1 MPVIPISL
9 PSLPSLLSL
18 PALPALPA
26 LSSQSSR
33 RAPRLLTWLLGMLLL
48 CAAVLALPAHAQD
61 LAPEPTDPTKLLELA
76 RAELKAVQPKT
87 GKELTT
93 EDLNDIKDKVDR
105 VKSRIDQARSAL
117 QPRLD
122 DARTRLA
129 QLGTPQAEVKET
141 PEVAQLRT
149 QLGREV
155 ASIDGQVK
163 VANDL
168 AGQAE
173 STLRNATAAQ
183 RLQLSARLGERVP
196 SLLQAGFWRSLRTD
210 SAADIERARVFGA
223 ELGALWASVPATA
236 WATFI
241 AAVVAWLV
249 LCLGARRLTA
259 RLCATRL
266 PPGRLRRSL
275 FAISEVTLRTLRPGL
290 IAHGLVLTLTASLVD
305 GAPDGPDSLAQW
317 LDTAEMIV
325 WFGGFIAG
333 LGAALLMARKPSWR
347 LLPVPDVAAS
357 RLAWLPRT
365 LAAAVVLGWL
375 SSRTAA
381 TLDLSPAGS
390 SAVQTLASLTFIAV
404 LASAIA
410 QLRRH
415 AGAPQEPAAATDA
428 GTGSHPEL
436 TIRPLW
442 LSVLRAAA
450 WLTLVGATL
459 AVLTGF
465 VSLAMFVLNQ
475 VVWGL
480 IVIGGAYL
488 LTVLVDD
495 LFMTLLAPSPAA
507 ASNEAKGDGKSEGK
521 NDGKGGASAR
531 PGNAASSASSADDA
545 PAPPRTR
552 EQTALLLSA
561 VCRVSIAFFALLLL
575 LAPYG
580 EGPMDLVR
588 RSGSLQDGLVIGTLQ
603 LNPIKLLQALAVLFV
618 GLAAVRLLKGWLS
631 ERYMPTTR
639 MDVGMRSSTTTL
651 FGYVGT
657 VAAIA
662 AALTAVGFSLQSV
675 AWVASALS
683 VGIGFG
689 LQSIV
694 QNFVSGLILLA
705 ERPVKVGDWVSLSG
719 VEGDIRRI
727 SVRATEIQMGDRSTV
742 IVPNSEFITKIVRN
756 VTYGES
762 LGMVQFKLPMPL
774 ATDTDRVKALVL
786 AAFQAHGGVLAT
798 PAPNVQLDGV
808 DGTNL
813 VLNASGF
820 VNSPR
825 AAYGIKSELLFDV
838 LSRLRAEGLLP
849 GQAAPPAPV

>member
-1 MPVIPISL
+1 M
-9 PSLPSLLSL
+9 
-18 PALPALPA
+18 
-26 LSSQSSR
+26 
-33 RAPRLLTWLLGMLLL
+33 
-48 CAAVLALPAHAQD
+48 
-61 LAPEPTDPTKLLELA
+61 
-76 RAELKAVQPKT
+76 
-87 GKELTT
+87 
-93 EDLNDIKDKVDR
+93 
-105 VKSRIDQARSAL
+105 
-117 QPRLD
+117 
-122 DARTRLA
+122 
-129 QLGTPQAEVKET
+129 
-141 PEVAQLRT
+141 
-149 QLGREV
+149 
-155 ASIDGQVK
+155 
-163 VANDL
+163 
-168 AGQAE
+168 
-173 STLRNATAAQ
+173 RNANAAQ

-196 SLLQAGFWRSLRTD
+196 SLLQSGFWRALGADR
-210 SAADIERARVFGA
+210 AADVERARVFGI
-223 ELGALWASVPATA
+223 EFGALWSSVPASA
-236 WATFI
+236 WATFV
-241 AAVVAWLV
+241 AAVAAWLV

-259 RLCATRL
+259 RLCATRI

-275 FAISEVTLRTLRPGL
+275 FAISEVILRTLRPGL

-347 LLPVPDVAAS
+347 LLPVPDIAAS

-365 LAAAVVLGWL
+365 LAGAVVLGWL

-381 TLDLSPAGS
+381 TLDLSASGNG
-390 SAVQTLASLTFIAV
+390 AVQTLASLTFITV
-404 LASAIA
+404 LGAAIA

-415 AGAPQEPAAATDA
+415 AGVAEDNAAVADA
-428 GTGSHPEL
+428 GTGNHPEL

-459 AVLTGF
+459 ALLTGF

-495 LFMTLLAPSPAA
+495 LFMTLLAPSPSSAA
-507 ASNEAKGDGKSEGK
+507 TSVDGR
-521 NDGKGGASAR
+521 NDGKDDGKGDNKGGPNAR
-531 PGNAASSASSADDA
+531 PGTSSAAADG

-588 RSGSLQDGLVIGTLQ
+588 RSGSLQDGLTIGTLQ

-618 GLAAVRLLKGWLS
+618 GLGAVRLLKGWLNDS
-631 ERYMPTTR
+631 YMPTTR

-651 FGYVGT
+651 FGYIGT
-657 VAAIA
+657 VVAIA
-662 AALTAVGFSLQSV
+662 AALRASGFSMQSV

-786 AAFQAHGGVLAT
+786 AAFQAHGGVLSA

-849 GQAAPPAPV
+849 GQTAPPPA

>member
-1 MPVIPISL
+1 MRRTTDLTTSPTWGPGATLSRIL
-9 PSLPSLLSL
+9 ATWLLCVVAVAM
-18 PALPALPA
+18 PALPAF
-26 LSSQSSR
+26 
-33 RAPRLLTWLLGMLLL
+33 
-48 CAAVLALPAHAQD
+48 AQD
-61 LAPEPTDPTKLLELA
+61 PAPDPTDPAKLLDLA
-76 RAELKAVQPKT
+76 NAELRSARPRSDKPLTQDDLGTLKEKVERVQSRVEQALSALKPK
-87 GKELTT
+87 L
-93 EDLNDIKDKVDR
+93 EDA
-105 VKSRIDQARSAL
+105 QAR
-117 QPRLD
+117 RD
-122 DARTRLA
+122 
-129 QLGTPQAEVKET
+129 QLGKPQDGVKEA
-141 PEVAQLRT
+141 PEVAQLRA
-149 QLGREV
+149 QLDREV
-155 ASIDGQVK
+155 ATIDGQVK

-168 AGQAE
+168 AGQAQGLVRDA
-173 STLRNATAAQ
+173 SAAQ
-183 RLQLSARLGERVP
+183 RLQLSTRLGDRTP
-196 SLLQAGFWRSLRTD
+196 SLLQSGFWRALRAD
-210 SAADIERARVFGA
+210 HAADAGRARAFGV
-223 ELGALWASVPATA
+223 ELGALWSSVPASA
-236 WATFI
+236 WATFA
-241 AAVVAWLV
+241 AAVAAWLV
-249 LCLGARRLTA
+249 LCLGARRLIA

-275 FAISEVTLRTLRPGL
+275 FAVGEVTLRTLRPGL
-290 IAHGLVLTLTASLVD
+290 VAHGLVLTLTASLVD
-305 GAPDGPDSLAQW
+305 GAPDGPDSLARW

-347 LLPVPDVAAS
+347 LLPVPDAAAS

-375 SSRTAA
+375 STRTAA
-381 TLDLSPAGS
+381 TLDLSASGS
-390 SAVQTLASLTFIAV
+390 GALQTLASLTFIAV

-410 QLRRH
+410 QLRRPT
-415 AGAPQEPAAATDA
+415 GAPDDRAATAISADA
-428 GTGSHPEL
+428 GTGSHPAL

-450 WLTLVGATL
+450 WLTLVGASL
-459 AVLTGF
+459 ALLTGF

-480 IVIGGAYL
+480 IVLGGAYL

-507 ASNEAKGDGKSEGK
+507 APGAGKGDP
-521 NDGKGGASAR
+521 GARSGA
-531 PGNAASSASSADDA
+531 GTSSSGTASSDDT

-561 VCRVSIAFFALLLL
+561 VARVSIAFFALLLL

-603 LNPIKLLQALAVLFV
+603 LNPVELLQALAVLVV
-618 GLAAVRLLKGWLS
+618 GLGAVRLLKGWLS

-662 AALTAVGFSLQSV
+662 AALTAAGFSLQSV

-774 ATDTDRVKALVL
+774 ATDTARVKALVL
-786 AAFQAHGGVLAT
+786 AVFEAHPGVLPA

-820 VNSPR
+820 VTSPR
-825 AAYGIKSELLFDV
+825 SAYGIKSELLFEV
-838 LSRLRAEGLLP
+838 LTRLRAEGLLP
-849 GQAAPPAPV
+849 GQTSPPAPV

>member
-1 MPVIPISL
+1 MRRIKDLTGGVSRIFATW
-9 PSLPSLLSL
+9 LLCIAAATF
-18 PALPALPA
+18 PALPAF
-26 LSSQSSR
+26 
-33 RAPRLLTWLLGMLLL
+33 
-48 CAAVLALPAHAQD
+48 AQD
-61 LAPEPTDPTKLLELA
+61 PAPEPTDPAKLLDIA
-76 RAELKAVQPKT
+76 RTELKATQPKP
-87 GKELTT
+87 GKELTP
-93 EDLNDIKDKVDR
+93 EDLGAIKDKVER
-105 VKSRIDQARSAL
+105 VKTRTDQALAAL
-117 QPRLD
+117 QPKLD
-122 DARTRLA
+122 DAKSRQA
-129 QLGTPQAEVKET
+129 QLGKPEADVKEA
-141 PEVAQLRT
+141 PEVAQLRA
-149 QLGREV
+149 QLDREV
-155 ASIDGQVK
+155 ATIDGQVK

-173 STLRNATAAQ
+173 STLRNANAAQ
-183 RLQLSARLGERVP
+183 RLQLSARLGERGP
-196 SLLQAGFWRSLRTD
+196 SLLQSGFWRALRAD
-210 SAADIERARVFGA
+210 RAADLERVRVFGA
-223 ELGALWASVPATA
+223 ELGALWSSVPAKD
-236 WATFI
+236 WVIFV
-241 AAVVAWLV
+241 AAVAAWLA

-259 RLCATRL
+259 RLCATRI

-347 LLPVPDVAAS
+347 LLPVPDIAAS

-365 LAAAVVLGWL
+365 LAAAVVLGWW

-381 TLDLSPAGS
+381 TLDLSASGS
-390 SAVQTLASLTFIAV
+390 SALQTLASLTFVAV
-404 LASAIA
+404 LAAAIA

-415 AGAPQEPAAATDA
+415 AVPPEGDAAVVDA
-428 GTGSHPEL
+428 GTGNHPEL

-465 VSLAMFVLNQ
+465 VPLAMFVLNQ
-475 VVWGL
+475 VIWGL
-480 IVIGGAYL
+480 IVLGGAYL

-495 LFMTLLAPSPAA
+495 LFMTLLAPSPATT
-507 ASNEAKGDGKSEGK
+507 SGGGK
-521 NDGKGGASAR
+521 NDGKGDLKGST
-531 PGNAASSASSADDA
+531 NAKAGDSSAADG
-545 PAPPRTR
+545 PAPPRIR

-561 VCRVSIAFFALLLL
+561 VCRVSIAFVALLLL

-588 RSGSLQDGLVIGTLQ
+588 RSGSLQDGLTIGTLQ
-603 LNPIKLLQALAVLFV
+603 LNPIKLLQALAVLVV

-631 ERYMPTTR
+631 DRYMPTTR

-786 AAFQAHGGVLAT
+786 EAFQAHGGVLST

-849 GQAAPPAPV
+849 GQTSPPAPV

>member
-1 MPVIPISL
+1 MRRSTDLTTGPTRGQPASL
-9 PSLPSLLSL
+9 SRILATWLLCVV
-18 PALPALPA
+18 AMAMPA
-26 LSSQSSR
+26 LS
-33 RAPRLLTWLLGMLLL
+33 AF
-48 CAAVLALPAHAQD
+48 AQD
-61 LAPEPTDPTKLLELA
+61 PAPEPTDPAKLLDLA
-76 RAELKAVQPKT
+76 NAELKSARPRSDKP
-87 GKELTT
+87 LTQD
-93 EDLNDIKDKVDR
+93 DLRTLKDKVER
-105 VKSRIDQARSAL
+105 VQSRVEQALSAL
-117 QPRLD
+117 QPKLA
-122 DARTRLA
+122 DAQARRD
-129 QLGTPQAEVKET
+129 QLGKPQDGVKEA
-141 PEVAQLRT
+141 PEVAQLRA
-149 QLGREV
+149 QLDREL
-155 ASIDGQVK
+155 ATIDGQVK

-168 AGQAE
+168 AGQAQGLVRDA
-173 STLRNATAAQ
+173 SAAQ
-183 RLQLSARLGERVP
+183 RLQLSTRLGERTP
-196 SLLQAGFWRSLRTD
+196 SLLQSGFWRALRAD
-210 SAADIERARVFGA
+210 HAADAGRARAFGV
-223 ELGALWASVPATA
+223 ELGALWSSVPAAA
-236 WATFI
+236 WATFA
-241 AAVVAWLV
+241 AAVAAWLL
-249 LCLGARRLTA
+249 LCLGARRLIA
-259 RLCATRL
+259 HLCATRL

-275 FAISEVTLRTLRPGL
+275 FAVGEVTLRTLRPGL
-290 IAHGLVLTLTASLVD
+290 VAHGLVLTLTASLAD

-347 LLPVPDVAAS
+347 LLPVPDAAAS

-375 SSRTAA
+375 STRTAA
-381 TLDLSPAGS
+381 TLDLSASGS
-390 SAVQTLASLTFIAV
+390 GALQTLASLTFIAV

-410 QLRRH
+410 QLRRPT
-415 AGAPQEPAAATDA
+415 GATDGTTAAAVDA
-428 GTGSHPEL
+428 GTGSHPAL

-450 WLTLVGATL
+450 WLTLVGASL
-459 AVLTGF
+459 ALLAGF

-480 IVIGGAYL
+480 IVLGGAYL

-507 ASNEAKGDGKSEGK
+507 ALAATPAAGKGDP
-521 NDGKGGASAR
+521 AAR
-531 PGNAASSASSADDA
+531 PGTGASSSDDT

-552 EQTALLLSA
+552 EQTALLLSGVA
-561 VCRVSIAFFALLLL
+561 RVSIAFFALLLL

-588 RSGSLQDGLVIGTLQ
+588 RSGSLQDGLIVGTLK
-603 LNPIKLLQALAVLFV
+603 LNPVELLQALAVLVV
-618 GLAAVRLLKGWLS
+618 GLGAVRLLKGWLS

-662 AALTAVGFSLQSV
+662 AALTAAGFSLQSV

-774 ATDTDRVKALVL
+774 ATDTARVKSLVL
-786 AAFQAHGGVLAT
+786 AVFEAHPGVLPS

-825 AAYGIKSELLFDV
+825 SAYGIKSELLFEV
-838 LSRLRAEGLLP
+838 LTRLRAEGLLP
-849 GQAAPPAPV
+849 GQTAPPAPV

>member
-1 MPVIPISL
+1 MRRIKDLTVGV
-9 PSLPSLLSL
+9 
-18 PALPALPA
+18 
-26 LSSQSSR
+26 SR
-33 RAPRLLTWLLGMLLL
+33 IFATWLL
-48 CAAVLALPAHAQD
+48 CVAAAAIPAFTAFAALPAHAQD
-61 LAPEPTDPTKLLELA
+61 PAPESTDPAKLLDAA
-76 RAELKAVQPKT
+76 RTELKATQPKP

-93 EDLNDIKDKVDR
+93 EDLGGIKDKVER
-105 VKSRIDQARSAL
+105 VQSRLDQAVSAL

-122 DARTRLA
+122 DAKNRLA
-129 QLGTPQAEVKET
+129 QLGAPQADVKET
-141 PEVAQLRT
+141 PEVAQLRA

-155 ASIDGQVK
+155 ATIDGQIK

-168 AGQAE
+168 KGQAE
-173 STLRNATAAQ
+173 GTLRHATAAQ

-196 SLLQAGFWRSLRTD
+196 SFLQSGFWRSLRTD
-210 SAADIERARVFGA
+210 GAADVERARVFGV
-223 ELGALWASVPATA
+223 ELGALWTTVPTTA
-236 WATFI
+236 WITFV
-241 AAVVAWLV
+241 AAVAAWLL

-275 FAISEVTLRTLRPGL
+275 FAVSEVILRTLRPGL
-290 IAHGLVLTLTASLVD
+290 IAHGLVLTLTASLVE

-333 LGAALLMARKPSWR
+333 LGSALLMARKPSWR
-347 LLPVPDVAAS
+347 LLPVPDAAAL

-381 TLDLSPAGS
+381 TLDLSVAASG
-390 SAVQTLASLTFIAV
+390 AVQTLASLTFVAV
-404 LASAIA
+404 LGLAIA

-415 AGAPQEPAAATDA
+415 TGAPEDKADADDA
-428 GTGSHPEL
+428 GTGAHPAL

-442 LSVLRAAA
+442 LSVLRAAS
-450 WLTLVGATL
+450 WLTLVGASL
-459 AVLTGF
+459 ALLTGF

-480 IVIGGAYL
+480 IVLGGAYL

-495 LFMTLLAPSPAA
+495 LFMTLLAPSPVATP
-507 ASNEAKGDGKSEGK
+507 GDGK
-521 NDGKGGASAR
+521 NDGKGNAGAR
-531 PGNAASSASSADDA
+531 PGTAASSGDDG

-588 RSGSLQDGLVIGTLQ
+588 RSGSLQDGLTIGTLE

-786 AAFQAHGGVLAT
+786 EAFQAHGGVLAT

-825 AAYGIKSELLFDV
+825 AAYGIKSELLFAV

-849 GQAAPPAPV
+849 GQTSPPAPV

>member
-1 MPVIPISL
+1 MTVLPTSLSSL
-9 PSLPSLLSL
+9 PSRRSPRATWFLP
-18 PALPALPA
+18 
-26 LSSQSSR
+26 R
-33 RAPRLLTWLLGMLLL
+33 WLLCALLL
-48 CAAVLALPAHAQD
+48 CAATLALPAFAQD
-61 LAPEPTDPTKLLELA
+61 PSPEPTDPAKLLDLA
-76 RAELKAVQPKT
+76 RTELKAAQPKP

-93 EDLNDIKDKVDR
+93 EDLNAIKDKVER

-117 QPRLD
+117 QPKLD
-122 DARTRLA
+122 DAKNRLA
-129 QLGTPQAEVKET
+129 QLGTAQADVKET
-141 PEVAQLRT
+141 PEVAQLRA

-155 ASIDGQVK
+155 ATIDGQVK

-168 AGQAE
+168 GGQAD
-173 STLRNATAAQ
+173 STLRNANAAQ

-196 SLLQAGFWRSLRTD
+196 SLLQSGFWRALGADR
-210 SAADIERARVFGA
+210 AADVERARVFGI
-223 ELGALWASVPATA
+223 EFGALWSSVPASA
-236 WATFI
+236 WATFV
-241 AAVVAWLV
+241 AAVAAWLL

-259 RLCATRL
+259 RLCATRI

-275 FAISEVTLRTLRPGL
+275 FAISEVILRTLRPGL

-347 LLPVPDVAAS
+347 LLPVPDIAAS

-365 LAAAVVLGWL
+365 LAGAVVLGWL

-381 TLDLSPAGS
+381 TLDLSASSS

-404 LASAIA
+404 LGAAIA

-415 AGAPQEPAAATDA
+415 AGGATQDGAATDDA
-428 GTGSHPEL
+428 GTGNHPEL

-442 LSVLRAAA
+442 LSVLRAVA

-459 AVLTGF
+459 ALLIGF

-495 LFMTLLAPSPAA
+495 LFMTLLAPSPSPSSAA
-507 ASNEAKGDGKSEGK
+507 TSGDGR
-521 NDGKGGASAR
+521 NDGKGDHNGDNKGGPNAR
-531 PGNAASSASSADDA
+531 PGTSAAAADG

-588 RSGSLQDGLVIGTLQ
+588 RSGSLQDGLTIGTLQ
-603 LNPIKLLQALAVLFV
+603 LNPIKLLQALAVLFA
-618 GLAAVRLLKGWLS
+618 GLGAVRLLKAWLTDS
-631 ERYMPTTR
+631 YMPTTR

-786 AAFQAHGGVLAT
+786 EAFQAHGGVLSA

-849 GQAAPPAPV
+849 GQTSPPAPA

>member
-1 MPVIPISL
+1 MRRIMDLTADV
-9 PSLPSLLSL
+9 
-18 PALPALPA
+18 
-26 LSSQSSR
+26 SR
-33 RAPRLLTWLLGMLLL
+33 IFATWLL
-48 CAAVLALPAHAQD
+48 CVAAALALSALPAHAQD
-61 LAPEPTDPTKLLELA
+61 PAPEPTDPAKLLDLA
-76 RAELKAVQPKT
+76 RADIRQLEAKQR
-87 GKELTT
+87 KELSV
-93 EDLNDIKDKVDR
+93 EEQRDFKDKVSR
-105 VKSRIDQARSAL
+105 VKSRADAAESAL
-117 QPRLD
+117 RPQLD
-122 DARTRLA
+122 DVKARLA
-129 QLGTPQAEVKET
+129 QLGEPQADVKET
-141 PEVAQLRT
+141 GEVAQLRA
-149 QLGREV
+149 QLTREV
-155 ASIDGQVK
+155 ATIGGLVT
-163 VANDL
+163 VANDIT
-168 AGQAE
+168 GQADR
-173 STLRNATAAQ
+173 LQRNADQTQ

-196 SLLQAGFWRSLRTD
+196 SLLQSGFWRSLRTD
-210 SAADIERARVFGA
+210 GVADVERARAFSI
-223 ELGALWASVPATA
+223 ELGALWSSVPASA
-236 WATFI
+236 WATFV
-241 AAVVAWLV
+241 AAVAAWLV

-259 RLCATRL
+259 RLCATRI

-275 FAISEVTLRTLRPGL
+275 FAVSEVTLRTLRPGL
-290 IAHGLVLTLTASLVD
+290 IAHGLVLTLTGSLVD
-305 GAPDGPDSLAQW
+305 GAPDGPGSLAQW

-381 TLDLSPAGS
+381 ALDLSAPGG

-404 LASAIA
+404 LGAAIA

-415 AGAPQEPAAATDA
+415 AGGKTEDQDAVADA
-428 GTGSHPEL
+428 GTGQLPEL

-459 AVLTGF
+459 ALMTGF

-475 VVWGL
+475 VMWAL
-480 IVIGGAYL
+480 IVIGAAYL
-488 LTVLVDD
+488 LTVVVDD

-507 ASNEAKGDGKSEGK
+507 ASGDGKNEK
-521 NDGKGGASAR
+521 KTAEK
-531 PGNAASSASSADDA
+531 DDA

-561 VCRVSIAFFALLLL
+561 VCRISIAFFALLLL

-588 RSGSLQDGLVIGTLQ
+588 RSGSLADGLKVGTLT
-603 LNPIKLLQALAVLFV
+603 LNPIELLQGLAVLFV

-786 AAFQAHGGVLAT
+786 AAFQAHGGVLST

-813 VLNASGF
+813 ILNASGF

-849 GQAAPPAPV
+849 GQTSPPAPV

>member
-9 PSLPSLLSL
+9 PFLSSL
-18 PALPALPA
+18 PALPA
-26 LSSQSSR
+26 QSVR
-33 RAPRLLTWLLGMLLL
+33 RAPRLLTWLLGTLLL
-48 CAAVLALPAHAQD
+48 CAALLAPAVHAQD
-61 LAPEPTDPTKLLELA
+61 PAPEPTDPAKLLELA
-76 RAELKAVQPKT
+76 RAELKTTQPKP

-93 EDLNDIKDKVDR
+93 EDLSTIKEKVER

-122 DARTRLA
+122 DAKTRLA
-129 QLGTPQAEVKET
+129 QLGTPQADVKET
-141 PEVAQLRT
+141 LEVTQLRA

-155 ASIDGQVK
+155 ADIDGQVK

-173 STLRNATAAQ
+173 STLRRATAAQ

-210 SAADIERARVFGA
+210 GAADLERARVFGA
-223 ELGALWASVPATA
+223 ELGALWAAVPASA
-236 WATFI
+236 WATFV

-259 RLCATRL
+259 RLCATRI

-275 FAISEVTLRTLRPGL
+275 FAVSEVTLRTLRPGL
-290 IAHGLVLTLTASLVD
+290 VAHGLVLTLTAGLVD

-333 LGAALLMARKPSWR
+333 LGAALLMAHKPSWR
-347 LLPVPDVAAS
+347 LLPVPDLAAS

-390 SAVQTLASLTFIAV
+390 SALQALASLTFVAV

-415 AGAPQEPAAATDA
+415 TGTPQEPAAAADA

-507 ASNEAKGDGKSEGK
+507 AASDAKSDGKNDSMS
-521 NDGKGGASAR
+521 DGKGGASAR
-531 PGNAASSASSADDA
+531 PGSAAASGDDA

-786 AAFQAHGGVLAT
+786 AAFQAHGGVLAA

-813 VLNASGF
+813 ILNASGF

-849 GQAAPPAPV
+849 GQTAPPAPV

>member
-1 MPVIPISL
+1 MRRIKHLTAGV
-9 PSLPSLLSL
+9 
-18 PALPALPA
+18 
-26 LSSQSSR
+26 SR
-33 RAPRLLTWLLGMLLL
+33 IFATWLL
-48 CAAVLALPAHAQD
+48 CVAAAVALAALPAHAQD
-61 LAPEPTDPTKLLELA
+61 PAPEPTDPAKLLDLA
-76 RAELKAVQPKT
+76 RTELKATQPKP

-93 EDLNDIKDKVDR
+93 EDLGDIKDKVER
-105 VKSRIDQARSAL
+105 VRTRIDQALSAL

-122 DARTRLA
+122 DAKTRLA
-129 QLGTPQAEVKET
+129 QLGTPQADVKET
-141 PEVAQLRT
+141 PEVAQLRA

-155 ASIDGQVK
+155 ATIDGQVK

-173 STLRNATAAQ
+173 STLRHATAAQ

-196 SLLQAGFWRSLRTD
+196 SLLQSGFWRALRTD
-210 SAADIERARVFGA
+210 SAADLERARVFGA
-223 ELGALWASVPATA
+223 ELGALWASVPAGA
-236 WATFI
+236 WTIFV
-241 AAVVAWLV
+241 AAVAAWLV

-259 RLCATRL
+259 RLCATRI

-275 FAISEVTLRTLRPGL
+275 YAVSEVVLRTLRPGL

-317 LDTAEMIV
+317 LDTVEMIV

-347 LLPVPDVAAS
+347 LLPVPDLAAS

-381 TLDLSPAGS
+381 TLDLSPSGNG
-390 SAVQTLASLTFIAV
+390 AVQTLASLTFVAV
-404 LASAIA
+404 LGAAIA

-415 AGAPQEPAAATDA
+415 AGAPQDPAAADA
-428 GTGSHPEL
+428 GTGSHPAL

-459 AVLTGF
+459 ALLTGF

-495 LFMTLLAPSPAA
+495 LFMTLLAPSLLPAP
-507 ASNEAKGDGKSEGK
+507 DG
-521 NDGKGGASAR
+521 
-531 PGNAASSASSADDA
+531 DDA

-588 RSGSLQDGLVIGTLQ
+588 RSGSLQDGLTIGTLQ

-849 GQAAPPAPV
+849 GQTSPPAPV

>member
-1 MPVIPISL
+1 MTVFPTSPSSL
-9 PSLPSLLSL
+9 PS
-18 PALPALPA
+18 
-26 LSSQSSR
+26 R
-33 RAPRLLTWLLGMLLL
+33 RASPPLRRWLL
-48 CAAVLALPAHAQD
+48 CALMLCAAALAMPAFAQD
-61 LAPEPTDPTKLLELA
+61 PAPEPTDPAKLLDLA
-76 RAELKAVQPKT
+76 KAELKAAQPKP
-87 GKELTT
+87 GKELTN
-93 EDLNDIKDKVDR
+93 EDLSDIKNKVER

-117 QPRLD
+117 QPKLD
-122 DARTRLA
+122 DAKNRLT
-129 QLGTPQAEVKET
+129 QLGATQADVKET
-141 PEVAQLRT
+141 PEVAQLRA

-155 ASIDGQVK
+155 ATIDGQMK

-168 AGQAE
+168 GGQAD
-173 STLRNATAAQ
+173 STLRNANAAQ

-196 SLLQAGFWRSLRTD
+196 SLLQSGFWRALGSDR
-210 SAADIERARVFGA
+210 AADVERARVFGI
-223 ELGALWASVPATA
+223 EFGALWSSVPATA
-236 WATFI
+236 WATFV
-241 AAVVAWLV
+241 AAVAAWLL

-259 RLCATRL
+259 RLCATRI

-275 FAISEVTLRTLRPGL
+275 FAVSEVILRTLRPGL

-305 GAPDGPDSLAQW
+305 GAPQGPDSLAQW

-381 TLDLSPAGS
+381 TLDLSASSS
-390 SAVQTLASLTFIAV
+390 SAVQTLASLTFVAV
-404 LASAIA
+404 LGFAIA

-415 AGAPQEPAAATDA
+415 AVGATQDGADLADA
-428 GTGSHPEL
+428 GTGKSPEL

-442 LSVLRAAA
+442 LSVLRAVA

-459 AVLTGF
+459 SLLIGF

-475 VVWGL
+475 IVWAL

-507 ASNEAKGDGKSEGK
+507 PSGDGKGSAGAK
-521 NDGKGGASAR
+521 PGASAS
-531 PGNAASSASSADDA
+531 PTASADDG

-561 VCRVSIAFFALLLL
+561 VCRLSIVFFALLLL

-588 RSGSLQDGLVIGTLQ
+588 RSGSLQDGITVGTLQ
-603 LNPIKLLQALAVLFV
+603 LNPIKLLQALTVLFV
-618 GLAAVRLLKGWLS
+618 GLGAVRLLKGWLTDS
-631 ERYMPTTR
+631 YMPTTR

-651 FGYVGT
+651 FGYIGT
-657 VAAIA
+657 VVAIA
-662 AALTAVGFSLQSV
+662 AALRASGFSMQSV

-786 AAFQAHGGVLAT
+786 EAFQAHGGVLAT

-813 VLNASGF
+813 ILNASGF

-825 AAYGIKSELLFDV
+825 AAYGIKSELLFAV

-849 GQAAPPAPV
+849 GQTSPPAPV